1 MLSVCSPSEASLAKT
16 IVSSTLHS
24 FTRIVF
30 ETRSREVDWA
40 MVVCTQHS
48 PAALPDAT
56 PLSKAWLTISEDMK
70 AKLISLPARLKEY
83 VVQGPG
89 AEDTAVV
96 SNENDYDGLVEE
108 VRRTSQCEERRQ
120 RRTPG
125 TWYGQEPR
133 R

>member
-1 MLSVCSPSEASLAKT
+1 
-16 IVSSTLHS
+16 
-24 FTRIVF
+24 
-30 ETRSREVDWA
+30 

-48 PAALPDAT
+48 PAVLPDAT

-96 SNENDYDGLVEE
+96 GNENDYDGLVEE
-108 VRRTSQCEERRQ
+108 VRRTSQCEEHRQ